1 MKRFKVEGWYRCND
15 EKDFKSE
22 IIECYT
28 KRKALDLFANMYN
41 WRFFKITAEEIE

>member
-1 MKRFKVEGWYRCND
+1 MKRFKVQGWYRVHD
-15 EKDFKSE
+15 EKDFKNQ

-41 WRFFKITAEEIE
+41 CRFYKITAEEI